1 MKDKKT
7 IILMILAVILVICI
21 IFVTILF
28 LGHKKDTNEK
38 NDEKNEFYDT
48 WYIYK
53 QDLIRDDQII
63 NTSLTDAY
71 YLIIGSEK
79 ISVCAVENEYLNC
92 DYVDYVYKDNHL
104 SISEDNKYLTGNY
117 KLSIDNGIMILEKTE
132 NEKPQI
138 VIKNYFKKQRKN
150 IRISNSSRPYIFSK
164 R

>member
-7 IILMILAVILVICI
+7 IILMILAVILVACI

-53 QDLIRDDQII
+53 QDLIHDDQII

-92 DYVDYVYKDNHL
+92 DYIDYVYKDNYL
-104 SISEDNKYLTGNY
+104 SIPEDNMYLTGNY

-138 VIKNYFKKQRKN
+138 VIKNYFKKQN
-150 IRISNSSRPYIFSK
+150 
-164 R
+164 